1 MRSESQG
8 ELEQL
13 SARSTRL
20 RGTSGGHLRPG
31 KGAFGLIF
39 KAGSF
44 VVSGGRWFSFA
55 SPFMGGKE
63 EVFLLRFSYLRVQ
76 LMKVV
81 LSLLRMLA

>member
-44 VVSGGRWFSFA
+44 VVSGGRWF
-55 SPFMGGKE
+55 
-63 EVFLLRFSYLRVQ
+63 
-76 LMKVV
+76 
-81 LSLLRMLA
+81 